1 MRSATRVASRLADDP
16 SLQDRELAPV
26 LRFPWREV
34 VGENAG
40 HADLPQTAPSRIDQ
54 TPPTIRLRAG
64 AQEDEARR
72 GGLSARSPRRAH
84 SKPRYGETGRVSRGA
99 SVQREEASAKDETQ
113 GWSAYSPHAGRC
125 RTCCSAADPSDNT
138 APRAG
143 AQEDEAR
150 RGGLSARSP
159 RRAHSKPRYGE
170 TGRVSRGASVQR
182 EEASAEDETQGW
194 STYSPHAGRCRTCCS
209 AADLS
214 DSTTPRRCSGGRSK
228 ARRSFRS
235 LSQTRTQQTSLRR
248 NRTSFER
255 RKCTK
260 RGGVGKG

>member
-1 MRSATRVASRLADDP
+1 M
-16 SLQDRELAPV
+16 E
-26 LRFPWREV
+26 
-34 VGENAG
+34 
-40 HADLPQTAPSRIDQ
+40 
-54 TPPTIRLRAG
+54 
-64 AQEDEARR
+64 
-72 GGLSARSPRRAH
+72 
-84 SKPRYGETGRVSRGA
+84 
-99 SVQREEASAKDETQ
+99 REEASAKDETQ

-138 APRAG
+138 TPRRCSGGRSKARRSFPLALPDVHTANLATEKQDEFREAQVYKERRRRQRTKHKVGRHIPHMQVDAGRAALQQTSPTVRLRAG

-159 RRAHSKPRYGE
+159 RRAHSKPPTE
-170 TGRVSRGASVQR
+170 KQAEFVRGASVER
-182 EEASAEDETQGW
+182 EEASAKDETQGW
-194 STYSPHAGRCRTCCS
+194 SAYSPHAGRCRTCYF

-260 RGGVGKG
+260 RGGVGKGRNTRLVGIFPTCR